1 VCPVWG
7 TNEAFQ
13 NPNFPIFALYTFT
26 RSYTR
31 TRDTITT
38 SDCSDTVTSLL
49 CVPIRIKLY
58 PRVSAPV
65 PPRATPID
73 SHSVTAK
80 KGQRSDTTLMSSPS
94 SSISC
99 AWRIDVTVSSSQ
111 AKKVLRPTV
120 LMTLSE
126 KETFEM
132 SLEMFQELRLTVAKM
147 LTEMEW
153 ANEEVKRGG
162 LGGR

>member
-1 VCPVWG
+1 
-7 TNEAFQ
+7 
-13 NPNFPIFALYTFT
+13 
-26 RSYTR
+26 
-31 TRDTITT
+31 
-38 SDCSDTVTSLL
+38 
-49 CVPIRIKLY
+49 
-58 PRVSAPV
+58 
-65 PPRATPID
+65 
-73 SHSVTAK
+73 
-80 KGQRSDTTLMSSPS
+80 MSSPS

-120 LMTLSE
+120 LMTLE
-126 KETFEM
+126 EGDENKETTFEM

-162 LGGR
+162 LGAR

>member
-1 VCPVWG
+1 
-7 TNEAFQ
+7 
-13 NPNFPIFALYTFT
+13 
-26 RSYTR
+26 
-31 TRDTITT
+31 
-38 SDCSDTVTSLL
+38 
-49 CVPIRIKLY
+49 
-58 PRVSAPV
+58 
-65 PPRATPID
+65 
-73 SHSVTAK
+73 
-80 KGQRSDTTLMSSPS
+80 MSSPS

-120 LMTLSE
+120 LMTLE
-126 KETFEM
+126 GDENDGTFEM

-162 LGGR
+162 LGAR

>member
-1 VCPVWG
+1 
-7 TNEAFQ
+7 
-13 NPNFPIFALYTFT
+13 
-26 RSYTR
+26 
-31 TRDTITT
+31 
-38 SDCSDTVTSLL
+38 
-49 CVPIRIKLY
+49 
-58 PRVSAPV
+58 
-65 PPRATPID
+65 
-73 SHSVTAK
+73 
-80 KGQRSDTTLMSSPS
+80 MSSPS

-120 LMTLSE
+120 LMTLGGDE
-126 KETFEM
+126 NETFEM

-162 LGGR
+162 LGAR

>member
-1 VCPVWG
+1 MKHFG
-7 TNEAFQ
+7 IR
-13 NPNFPIFALYTFT
+13 NFPIFALYTFT
-26 RSYTR
+26 RSCTR

-120 LMTLSE
+120 LMTLEGDENKE
-126 KETFEM
+126 KFEM

>member
-1 VCPVWG
+1 M
-7 TNEAFQ
+7 
-13 NPNFPIFALYTFT
+13 
-26 RSYTR
+26 S
-31 TRDTITT
+31 
-38 SDCSDTVTSLL
+38 
-49 CVPIRIKLY
+49 
-58 PRVSAPV
+58 
-65 PPRATPID
+65 
-73 SHSVTAK
+73 
-80 KGQRSDTTLMSSPS
+80 SSPS
-94 SSISC
+94 SRSISC

-120 LMTLSE
+120 LMTLE
-126 KETFEM
+126 GDENKETFEM

>member
-1 VCPVWG
+1 M
-7 TNEAFQ
+7 
-13 NPNFPIFALYTFT
+13 
-26 RSYTR
+26 S
-31 TRDTITT
+31 
-38 SDCSDTVTSLL
+38 
-49 CVPIRIKLY
+49 
-58 PRVSAPV
+58 
-65 PPRATPID
+65 
-73 SHSVTAK
+73 
-80 KGQRSDTTLMSSPS
+80 SSPS
-94 SSISC
+94 SRSISC

-120 LMTLSE
+120 LMTLE
-126 KETFEM
+126 GDENDGTFEM

>member
-1 VCPVWG
+1 
-7 TNEAFQ
+7 
-13 NPNFPIFALYTFT
+13 
-26 RSYTR
+26 
-31 TRDTITT
+31 
-38 SDCSDTVTSLL
+38 
-49 CVPIRIKLY
+49 
-58 PRVSAPV
+58 
-65 PPRATPID
+65 
-73 SHSVTAK
+73 
-80 KGQRSDTTLMSSPS
+80 MSSPS

-120 LMTLSE
+120 LMTLGGE
-126 KETFEM
+126 NETFEM

>member
-1 VCPVWG
+1 M
-7 TNEAFQ
+7 
-13 NPNFPIFALYTFT
+13 
-26 RSYTR
+26 S
-31 TRDTITT
+31 
-38 SDCSDTVTSLL
+38 
-49 CVPIRIKLY
+49 
-58 PRVSAPV
+58 
-65 PPRATPID
+65 
-73 SHSVTAK
+73 
-80 KGQRSDTTLMSSPS
+80 SSPS

-120 LMTLSE
+120 LMTLE
-126 KETFEM
+126 GDENDGTFEM

-162 LGGR
+162 LGAR

>member
-1 VCPVWG
+1 
-7 TNEAFQ
+7 
-13 NPNFPIFALYTFT
+13 
-26 RSYTR
+26 
-31 TRDTITT
+31 
-38 SDCSDTVTSLL
+38 
-49 CVPIRIKLY
+49 
-58 PRVSAPV
+58 
-65 PPRATPID
+65 
-73 SHSVTAK
+73 
-80 KGQRSDTTLMSSPS
+80 MSSPS

-120 LMTLSE
+120 LMTLE
-126 KETFEM
+126 EGDENKETTFEM

-162 LGGR
+162 VGAR

>member
-1 VCPVWG
+1 M
-7 TNEAFQ
+7 
-13 NPNFPIFALYTFT
+13 
-26 RSYTR
+26 S
-31 TRDTITT
+31 
-38 SDCSDTVTSLL
+38 
-49 CVPIRIKLY
+49 
-58 PRVSAPV
+58 
-65 PPRATPID
+65 
-73 SHSVTAK
+73 
-80 KGQRSDTTLMSSPS
+80 SSPS

-120 LMTLSE
+120 LMTLE
-126 KETFEM
+126 GDENDGTFEM